1 LCEKNPGIKIDKV
14 QKKLIMKKKII
25 IIGLIVTSIVACQK
39 VPITGR
45 KQMTLV
51 PESEMISLS
60 LTSYKDFLSKNPPV
74 SDSDPNA
81 QLVKNVGSRVSKAV
95 EAFMKQKG
103 LSSRLNGYK
112 WEFNLVNNKEVN
124 AWCMSGG
131 KVVVY
136 SGLLPVT
143 ETETALACV
152 MGHEIAHAVARHG
165 GERMSQGLVVEAGGL
180 ALQVA
185 LAQKPQLTQSLL
197 LQSYGIGSQLGMLK
211 YSRTHESEADK
222 MGLVFMAMAGYDPSE
237 AVAFWERMAKSGG
250 AKAPL
255 ELLSTH
261 PSDATRI
268 ADIKKFLPEAMK
280 YYKK

>member
-1 LCEKNPGIKIDKV
+1 
-14 QKKLIMKKKII
+14 MKKY
-25 IIGLIVTSIVACQK
+25 LLLFTIVLTVVACQK

-45 KQMTLV
+45 RQVSLV

-60 LTSYKDFLSKNPPV
+60 LTSYKEFLAQHPPV
-74 SDSDPNA
+74 SNDDANA
-81 QLVKNVGSRVSKAV
+81 QLVKSVGAKIAKAV
-95 EAFMKQKG
+95 TEFMKQKG
-103 LSSRLNGYK
+103 LSSRLAGYK
-112 WEFNLVNNKEVN
+112 WEFNLVNSPEVN

-136 SGLLPVT
+136 SGLLAVT
-143 ETETALACV
+143 QTEAALACV

-165 GERMSQGLVVEAGGL
+165 SERMSQGLIVQAGGT

-197 LQSYGIGSQLGMLK
+197 LQSYGVGSQLGMLK

-222 MGLVFMAMAGYDPSE
+222 MGLVFMAMAGYNPAE
-237 AVAFWERMAKSGG
+237 AVGFWERMAKAGG
-250 AKAPL
+250 EKAPF

-268 ADIKKFLPEAMK
+268 ADIKAFLPQAMK
-280 YYKK
+280 YYRQ